1 MTAMSMTAGV
11 LTACAFPPLGMAAA
25 LPRTSAPGALGV
37 PVVSAIVYGAAAVL
51 LIAGVFA
58 GMQWLL
64 ARIYGE
70 RLDGGE
76 DPEPI
81 REKTTSA
88 KR

>member
-1 MTAMSMTAGV
+1 MTAMTMVAAITGPKW
-11 LTACAFPPLGMAAA
+11 TPLGLAAA
-25 LPRTSAPGALGV
+25 LPRAAGPGALGA
-37 PVVSAIVYGAAAVL
+37 PIVSAIVYGAAAVL

-58 GMQWLL
+58 GMQWIL

-76 DPEPI
+76 DPEPA
-81 REKTTSA
+81 RETTTPA